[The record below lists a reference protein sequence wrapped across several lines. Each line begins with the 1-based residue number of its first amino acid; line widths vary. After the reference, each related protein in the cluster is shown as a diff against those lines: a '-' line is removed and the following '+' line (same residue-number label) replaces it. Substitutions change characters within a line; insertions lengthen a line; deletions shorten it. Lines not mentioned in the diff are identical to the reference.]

1 MVKKMIFT
9 MMKMTGEMEIMTS
22 STFMEEHSIHRSKHE
37 EEKEQ
42 N

>member
-1 MVKKMIFT
+1 MVKKIILI
-9 MMKMTGEMEIMTS
+9 MMRMKGEMGITAS
-22 STFMEEHSIHRSKHE
+22 SMFMEEHLIRRSKHE

>member
-1 MVKKMIFT
+1 MVKKIILI
-9 MMKMTGEMEIMTS
+9 MMRTKGETRIMTS
-22 STFMEEHSIHRSKHE
+22 TTFMEEHLIHRSKHE